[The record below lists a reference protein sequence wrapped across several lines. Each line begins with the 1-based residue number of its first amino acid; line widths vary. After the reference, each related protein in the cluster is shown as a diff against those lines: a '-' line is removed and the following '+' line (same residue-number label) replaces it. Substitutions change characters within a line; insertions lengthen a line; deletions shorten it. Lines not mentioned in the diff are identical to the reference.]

1 MISRYENRRI
11 IEEKINK
18 SRIEKVHHKLK
29 LEIKEIVKEAF
40 GWFDTYGYD

>member
-1 MISRYENRRI
+1 MKMKN
-11 IEEKINK
+11 EKIDK
-18 SRIEKVHHKLK
+18 AHQKLK